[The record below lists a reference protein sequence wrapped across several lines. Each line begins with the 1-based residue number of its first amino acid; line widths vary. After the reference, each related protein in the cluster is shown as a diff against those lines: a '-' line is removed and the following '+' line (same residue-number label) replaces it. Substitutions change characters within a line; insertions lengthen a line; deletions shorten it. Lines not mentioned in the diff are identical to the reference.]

1 MKGVFKKNHPAEKK
15 GASLGKLKQDSSLQ
29 LPPLAAGYAAF
40 SNLGI
45 YVFASKGEVPL
56 VAAYCRRD
64 ITIVGAV

>member
-1 MKGVFKKNHPAEKK
+1 M
-15 GASLGKLKQDSSLQ
+15 
-29 LPPLAAGYAAF
+29 PPLAAGYAAF